1 MFKSHPTSGRQ
12 LAFTSARIALF
23 GLAIAFLI
31 WNASH
36 TLAMA
41 DEPRSDKPQTIRCA
55 VIGGMMDTDFW
66 PAVAERFEKQTG
78 HKVEIVASGPKHGIA
93 EAFRAGKADLI
104 TMHASDKIINLVA
117 DGYGV
122 DPQPWARNDLL
133 LVGPKSDPA
142 GVRGEKDVVAA
153 LAKILEA
160 KCKVLVHASL
170 GVQDVFSDVLAA
182 GDLELDPE
190 RTISLP
196 GDKHRQMLKR
206 ASEEEAY
213 TIVGRI
219 PFLNAKI
226 PSGDMV
232 IMVQGDPK
240 LRRPYV
246 VITAKPSG
254 KDAARSAAAKQLARF
269 LREPDTQRFIATFGK
284 GKYDDQPLFFPV
296 AVD

>member
-1 MFKSHPTSGRQ
+1 MNSTTIRPFRW
-12 LAFTSARIALF
+12 
-23 GLAIAFLI
+23 AIAFTMLA
-31 WNASH
+31 ASVPCVPC
-36 TLAMA
+36 LAE
-41 DEPRSDKPQTIRCA
+41 EPRGEKSVTIRCA

-66 PAVAERFEKQTG
+66 PTVSARFEKRSG
-78 HKVEIVASGPKHGIA
+78 HKVEVVAAGPKHGIA
-93 EAFRAGKADLI
+93 EAFRNGQADLI

-142 GVRGEKDVVAA
+142 RVRGEKDVVAA
-153 LAKILEA
+153 LAKILKA
-160 KCKVLVHASL
+160 KSKVLVHASL
-170 GVQDVFSDVLAA
+170 GVQDVLSDVLAA
-182 GDLELDPE
+182 GELELDPE

-206 ASEEEAY
+206 ASAEEAY
-213 TIVGRI
+213 TLVGRI

-240 LRRPYV
+240 LRRPYLV
-246 VITAKPSG
+246 VTAKPSASG
-254 KDAARSAAAKQLARF
+254 DARNAAARELARF
-269 LREPDTQRFIATFGK
+269 LREPETQRFIAEFGK

-296 AVD
+296 VVEPAQVPAKAK